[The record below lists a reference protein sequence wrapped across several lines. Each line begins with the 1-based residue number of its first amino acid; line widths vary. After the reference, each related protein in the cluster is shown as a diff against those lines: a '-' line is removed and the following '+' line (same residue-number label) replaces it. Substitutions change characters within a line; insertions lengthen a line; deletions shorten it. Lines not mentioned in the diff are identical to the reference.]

1 MKAYASQLESD
12 PSPPQGEN
20 ACVQQDSIAKEI
32 CLINIFHHSSIKHF
46 RAYLQRVL
54 CSSGRNRCEEL
65 LGKEQ
70 AQWERIHLPMQETQ
84 VRSQIQEDPTCCEAT
99 KPVHHKN

>member
-12 PSPPQGEN
+12 PSPPQWEN
-20 ACVQQDSIAKEI
+20 ACMQQDCIAKEI
-32 CLINIFHHSSIKHF
+32 CLINAFHHSSIKHF

-54 CSSGRNRCEEL
+54 GSSGINRYEEE

-70 AQWERIHLPMQETQ
+70 AQW
-84 VRSQIQEDPTCCEAT
+84 
-99 KPVHHKN
+99 